1 MGLDIS
7 LCNNHLTL
15 SYQGSYICS
24 TFQVANLMRRGI
36 IGIAATVALAV
47 AVAYAGGILDGTL
60 KASSDGTDI
69 LLSWRSGDESG
80 VISYTIDRK
89 AGMNGP
95 FVRVGEKSPAGAGTE
110 YSFRDKSVFRTTGNF
125 YQYKVSIVSSAG
137 NSEYFVS
144 VDHSVSSVR
153 RTWGSIKAMFR

>member
-1 MGLDIS
+1 
-7 LCNNHLTL
+7 
-15 SYQGSYICS
+15 
-24 TFQVANLMRRGI
+24 
-36 IGIAATVALAV
+36 
-47 AVAYAGGILDGTL
+47 
-60 KASSDGTDI
+60 
-69 LLSWRSGDESG
+69 
-80 VISYTIDRK
+80 
-89 AGMNGP
+89 MNGP